1 MGTVTMALVALL
13 LAGVPEAGAPPAP
26 GDAPGSF
33 VAKTLTVRGETFHY
47 SVYLPPGYRRGR
59 AWPVIL
65 ALHGAGSRGT
75 DGLRPR
81 EQSLAEAARQHPERY
96 PAVLVLPQ
104 CPPDRD
110 WSGEVADFA
119 LEALERTVVDY
130 GGDRQQV
137 YLAGQSMGA
146 RGALLLAARSPERF
160 AAVVA
165 VAGRQPADRS
175 AVARLKG
182 LPLWLWHG
190 DADAVAPVSESRS
203 LVQALKAAGSS
214 TVRYTELSGL
224 GHEIF
229 DTVYLDEA
237 VSTWLFTQRRSK

>member
-1 MGTVTMALVALL
+1 M
-13 LAGVPEAGAPPAP
+13 
-26 GDAPGSF
+26 
-33 VAKTLTVRGETFHY
+33 RGETFQY

-65 ALHGAGSRGT
+65 VLHGAGSRGT
-75 DGLRPR
+75 DGLLPR
-81 EQSLAEAARQHPERY
+81 TQSLAEAARLHPERY

-104 CPPDRD
+104 CPPDRE

-146 RGALLLAARSPERF
+146 RGALLLASRAPERF

-165 VAGRQPADRS
+165 VAGRQPDRS
-175 AVARLKG
+175 AVSRLKA
-182 LPLWLWHG
+182 LPLWVWHG
-190 DADAVAPVSESRS
+190 DADAEAPVSESRS
-203 LVQALKAAGSS
+203 LVQALKAAGNAS
-214 TVRYTELSGL
+214 VRYTELSGL
-224 GHEIF
+224 GHDIF
-229 DTVYLDEA
+229 DTVYLDAA
-237 VSTWLFTQRRSK
+237 VSTWLFTQRRPK

>member
-1 MGTVTMALVALL
+1 MGTVTMALVACL

-33 VAKTLTVRGETFHY
+33 VAKTLAMRGETFHY

-65 ALHGAGSRGT
+65 VLHGAGSRGT
-75 DGLRPR
+75 DGLLPR
-81 EQSLAEAARQHPERY
+81 TQSLAEAARLHQERY

-104 CPPDRD
+104 CPPDRE

-146 RGALLLAARSPERF
+146 RGALLLASRAPERF

-165 VAGRQPADRS
+165 VAARQPDRS
-175 AVARLKG
+175 AVSRLKA
-182 LPLWLWHG
+182 LPLWVWHG
-190 DADAVAPVSESRS
+190 DADAEAPVSESRS
-203 LVQALKAAGSS
+203 LVQALKAAGNSS
-214 TVRYTELSGL
+214 VRYTELSGL
-224 GHEIF
+224 GHDIF
-229 DTVYLDEA
+229 DTVYLDAA
-237 VSTWLFTQRRSK
+237 VSTWLFTQRRPK

>member
-1 MGTVTMALVALL
+1 MGTATIALVAWL

-33 VAKTLTVRGETFHY
+33 VAKTLSVRGETFQY

-81 EQSLAEAARQHPERY
+81 KQSLAEAAQMHPERY
-96 PAVLVLPQ
+96 PALLVLPQ
-104 CPPDRD
+104 CPPERD
-110 WSGEVADFA
+110 WTGEVADFV
-119 LEALERTVVDY
+119 LEALERTLVEY

-146 RGALLLAARSPERF
+146 KGALQLAARSPDRF
-160 AAVVA
+160 AAVLA
-165 VAGRQPADRS
+165 VAGRHPDRP
-175 AVARLKG
+175 AVARLKA

-190 DADAVAPVSESRS
+190 DADTVAPVTESRS
-203 LVQALKAAGSS
+203 LVEQLKAAGSS
-214 TVRYTELSGL
+214 SIRYTELSGL
-224 GHEIF
+224 GHDIF

-237 VSTWLFTQRRSK
+237 VSTWLFSQRRSK

>member
-1 MGTVTMALVALL
+1 MGTVTMALVACL

-33 VAKTLTVRGETFHY
+33 VAKTLAVKGKTFHY
-47 SVYLPPGYRRGR
+47 SVYLPLGYHRGR

-65 ALHGAGSRGT
+65 VLHGDTSRGT
-75 DGLRPR
+75 DGLLPR
-81 EQSLAEAARQHPERY
+81 SQSLAEAARMHPERY

-104 CPPDRD
+104 CPPDSE
-110 WSGEVADFA
+110 WKGTVADFA
-119 LEALERTVVDY
+119 LEALERTVADF
-130 GGDRQQV
+130 GGDRRQV
-137 YLAGQSMGA
+137 YLAGQSIGA
-146 RGALLLAARSPERF
+146 PGALQIAARAPERF

-165 VAGRQPADRS
+165 VAGRQPEQL

-190 DADAVAPVSESRS
+190 DADKVAPVDESRS
-203 LVQALKAAGSS
+203 LVKSLKAAGNSS
-214 TVRYTELSGL
+214 VRYTELSGL

-229 DTVYLDEA
+229 NTVYFDEA

>member
-1 MGTVTMALVALL
+1 MGTVTMALVACL

-33 VAKTLTVRGETFHY
+33 VAKTLAVKGETFHY

-65 ALHGAGSRGT
+65 VLHGAPARGT
-75 DGLRPR
+75 DGVGPR
-81 EQSLAEAARQHPERY
+81 SQSLAEAARLHPERY

-110 WSGEVADFA
+110 WTGEVADFA
-119 LEALERTVVDY
+119 LEALDRTVADY

-146 RGALLLAARSPERF
+146 RGALLLAARTPERF
-160 AAVVA
+160 AAVLA
-165 VAGRQPADRS
+165 VAGRQPDRS

-190 DADAVAPVSESRS
+190 DADAVAPVTESRS
-203 LVQALKAAGSS
+203 LVQALKAAGNSS
-214 TVRYTELSGL
+214 VRYTELSGL
-224 GHEIF
+224 GHDIF

>member
-1 MGTVTMALVALL
+1 MGTVTMALVACL
-13 LAGVPEAGAPPAP
+13 LAGAPEAGAPPAP
-26 GDAPGSF
+26 GDAPDSF
-33 VAKTLTVRGETFHY
+33 VAKTLTLRGETFQY
-47 SVYLPPGYRRGR
+47 SVYLPLGYRRGR

-65 ALHGAGSRGT
+65 VLHGAGSRGT
-75 DGLRPR
+75 DGLLPR
-81 EQSLAEAARQHPERY
+81 SQSLAEATRLHPERY

-104 CPPDRD
+104 CPPNRE

-119 LEALERTVVDY
+119 LEALERTVSEY

-165 VAGRQPADRS
+165 VAGRKPDS
-175 AVARLKG
+175 SVDVKRLKG

-190 DADAVAPVSESRS
+190 DADREAPVDESRS
-203 LVQALKAAGSS
+203 LVQALKDAGNLS
-214 TVRYTELSGL
+214 VRYTELSGM
-224 GHEIF
+224 GHDIF

-237 VSTWLFTQRRSK
+237 VSTWLFTQRRPK